1 MDNFDYYKIKKN
13 GEPLVRDAGKDPYL
27 NNSHLGLPKADP
39 IARPCVISASK
50 VMDEL
55 MHAAV
60 DRWSDRDLTFSIKEW
75 YPLQVDDDVN
85 KEYVIAVKA
94 MHVYETTR
102 NGIES
107 CGNIL
112 ATGIDKDWLIGQ
124 DFEGVRIRRSDQL
137 GYGHRESKL
146 EFTSTHVTQFKKKQ
160 RNTRNYKMTTG
171 VTKKAIDIF
180 ERYMHPID
188 NEQVLGDH
196 SKRIREVRHRVSE
209 DRRNINQDLDR
220 LINWEPVRQVIEQS
234 LPQIYDQ
241 ARKYVTDNHYY
252 QIQLQR
258 LKDLEERVI
267 DQEIHESVVFG
278 TWLSGNYGDADVP
291 REYLPE
297 YGYEV
302 FLHTD
307 EDAVRF
313 GKPCSVR
320 FYDVGTSYI
329 RHYDRVPITLR
340 SAVGMLKL
348 VEDDSFVKNVGF
360 RVNARHFF
368 IAKEVGEN
376 ERSNG

>member
-13 GEPLVRDAGKDPYL
+13 GEPLFNNVGKDPYL
-27 NNSHLGLPKADP
+27 NNGHRGLPKADP
-39 IARPCVISASK
+39 LGRPYVISVSRI
-50 VMDEL
+50 MEEL
-55 MHAAV
+55 MHAV
-60 DRWSDRDLTFSIKEW
+60 VSRWRARDLIFTIKDW
-75 YPLQVDDDVN
+75 VPIQVGHDTT
-85 KEYVIAVKA
+85 KESCIAVKA

-196 SKRIREVRHRVSE
+196 SKLIRDVRHRVSE

-376 ERSNG
+376 ERSDG